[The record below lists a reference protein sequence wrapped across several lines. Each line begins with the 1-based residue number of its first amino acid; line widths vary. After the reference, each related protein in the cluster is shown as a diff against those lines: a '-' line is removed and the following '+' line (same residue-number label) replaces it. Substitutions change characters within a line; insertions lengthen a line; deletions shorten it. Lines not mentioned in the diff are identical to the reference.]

1 MGIFSKLP
9 IFGEEAVARGTRKVM
24 LMFYN
29 GFKNKDPGMPESWY
43 LKMALSMRF
52 RKWSDIQLEVFVSDC
67 NNIDELIEKIITQ
80 EKYRLI

>member
-24 LMFYN
+24 LRSYN
-29 GFKNKDPGMPESWY
+29 GFKNREPGMPESRY
-43 LKMALSMRF
+43 LIMTLRMRY

-67 NNIDELIEKIITQ
+67 NNIDELIEKIISQ